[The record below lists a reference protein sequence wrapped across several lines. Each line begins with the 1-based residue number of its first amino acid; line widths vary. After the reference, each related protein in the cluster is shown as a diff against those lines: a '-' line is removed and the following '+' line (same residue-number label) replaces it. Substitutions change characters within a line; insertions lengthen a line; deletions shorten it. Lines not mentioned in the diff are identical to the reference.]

1 MSLINIDQYF
11 KRDHIWLETGGI
23 AMTIHAPKPAIGLDN
38 VPAAET
44 SLSHV
49 DGERGELIIAGRY
62 VGDLV
67 AEGGFEHATAL
78 LWSSASGKPIS
89 ADEVQ
94 KALGEARVAAFADIK
109 RLLGGTEGMDTVAAF
124 RAALAALRPVDGIAP
139 RALATGAAAVIA
151 GALVRRSRGLAPVAP
166 NARYAHAADY
176 LQMMWG
182 NNAPSEREAAA
193 MDAYL
198 VTASDHGL
206 NASTFAARVVAS
218 THADLFAA
226 VTAAYCALT
235 GPLHGGAPEPVLDM
249 LDAIGTRE
257 RIKPWIENELDKGER
272 LMGFGHRVYRVRDP
286 RADVLKGALERLN
299 PNNSRMTFAL
309 EVEAAARAE
318 LAKRHPKRPLDTN
331 VEFYTAL
338 LLDALDIPRAAFTP
352 TFAVSRMAG
361 WTAHIEEQVRRGRLL
376 RPGSV
381 YIGAM
386 PGS

>member
-1 MSLINIDQYF
+1 
-11 KRDHIWLETGGI
+11 
-23 AMTIHAPKPAIGLDN
+23 MTIHAPKPAIGLDN

>member
-1 MSLINIDQYF
+1 
-11 KRDHIWLETGGI
+11 
-23 AMTIHAPKPAIGLDN
+23 
-38 VPAAET
+38 
-44 SLSHV
+44 
-49 DGERGELIIAGRY
+49 
-62 VGDLV
+62 
-67 AEGGFEHATAL
+67 
-78 LWSSASGKPIS
+78 
-89 ADEVQ
+89 
-94 KALGEARVAAFADIK
+94 
-109 RLLGGTEGMDTVAAF
+109 MDTVSAF
-124 RAALAALRPVDGIAP
+124 RAALAALRPVEGIAP

-151 GALVRRSRGLAPVAP
+151 AALVRRSRGMAPVAP
-166 NARYAHAADY
+166 NPRYTHAADY
-176 LQMMWG
+176 LQMIWG
-182 NNAPSEREAAA
+182 NNAPSEQEAAA

-226 VTAAYCALT
+226 VTATAAYCALT
-235 GPLHGGAPEPVLDM
+235 GPLHGGAPEPVLEM

-257 RIKPWIENELDKGER
+257 RIRPWIENELDKGER

-286 RADVLKGALERLN
+286 RADVLKAALERLN
-299 PNNSRMTFAL
+299 PKKSRIAFAL
-309 EVEAAARAE
+309 EVEAVARAE
-318 LAKRHPKRPLDTN
+318 LAARHPQRPLDTN

-386 PGS
+386 P

>member
-1 MSLINIDQYF
+1 MS
-11 KRDHIWLETGGI
+11 
-23 AMTIHAPKPAIGLDN
+23 IHAPKPAIGLDN

-44 SLSHV
+44 ALSHV
-49 DGERGELIIAGRY
+49 DGERGELIIAGRR

-78 LWSSASGKPIS
+78 LWSSASGRPIS
-89 ADEVQ
+89 AEETQ
-94 KALGEARVAAFADIK
+94 RALGEARVAAFADIK
-109 RLLGGTEGMDTVAAF
+109 RLLAGTDGMDTVSAF
-124 RAALAALRPVDGIAP
+124 RAALAALHAHDGIAP
-139 RALATGAAAVIA
+139 RALATGAAAVIGA
-151 GALVRRSRGLAPVAP
+151 ALVRRTRNLAPVAP
-166 NARYAHAADY
+166 NAALSHAADY

-182 NNAPSEREAAA
+182 NNAPSDKEAAA

-206 NASTFAARVVAS
+206 NASTFTARVVAS

-286 RADVLKGALERLN
+286 RADVLKAALERFN
-299 PNNSRMTFAL
+299 PKNARMAFAL
-309 EVEAAARAE
+309 EVEAAARAA
-318 LAKRHPKRPLDTN
+318 LAVRYPKRPLDTN

-338 LLDALDIPRAAFTP
+338 LLDALEIPRAAFTP

-376 RPGSV
+376 RPSSV

-386 PGS
+386 PGA